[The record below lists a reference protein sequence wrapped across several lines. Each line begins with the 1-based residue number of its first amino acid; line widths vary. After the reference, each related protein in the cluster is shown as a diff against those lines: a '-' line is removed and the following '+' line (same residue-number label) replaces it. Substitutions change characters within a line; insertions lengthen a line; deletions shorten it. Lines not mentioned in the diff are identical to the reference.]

1 MTPFDGVVRVA
12 RGRSGS
18 AHRQPRSRLT
28 TLARYLLTIVDGDR
42 PFVLVLLRRR
52 GKHRGWPTLKR
63 RLAGIARRSN
73 WARSARQFLKTR
85 LNLLDTSDVRQL
97 MPLQL
102 NDLFQECDLWT
113 ESPEE
118 ILRFLGLDLDG
129 EYSSQ
134 FRDAILAIE
143 HRATRVSLPYPH
155 YFDVAPRTGELLFHL
170 VRASRPEVV
179 VETGI
184 ANGHS
189 TALILAAL
197 DLNDT
202 GTLHSVDIKNDVGAL
217 VPDHHPRWVKHIG
230 DGSSAALEGVLNNIE
245 PVDLFIHDSDHS
257 YGAQRAEYD
266 IAARHGSSR
275 FILAS
280 DDVNWSYAFLDHCRT
295 QSLSSA
301 VLSDVNKCFG
311 IAWSARD

>member
-1 MTPFDGVVRVA
+1 M
-12 RGRSGS
+12 
-18 AHRQPRSRLT
+18 
-28 TLARYLLTIVDGDR
+28 
-42 PFVLVLLRRR
+42 
-52 GKHRGWPTLKR
+52 
-63 RLAGIARRSN
+63 
-73 WARSARQFLKTR
+73 
-85 LNLLDTSDVRQL
+85 SDMREL

-113 ESPEE
+113 ESSEE
-118 ILRFLGLDLDG
+118 IVRFLGFTLDAS
-129 EYSSQ
+129 YSSQ
-134 FRDAILAIE
+134 FRHASLAVE
-143 HRATRVSLPYPH
+143 NRAAQVPLLYPR
-155 YFDVAPRTGELLFHL
+155 YYDVAPRTEQLLFLL

-189 TALILAAL
+189 SAIILAAL

>member
-1 MTPFDGVVRVA
+1 M
-12 RGRSGS
+12 
-18 AHRQPRSRLT
+18 
-28 TLARYLLTIVDGDR
+28 
-42 PFVLVLLRRR
+42 
-52 GKHRGWPTLKR
+52 
-63 RLAGIARRSN
+63 
-73 WARSARQFLKTR
+73 KTR

-118 ILRFLGLDLDG
+118 ILRFLGLGLDG

-170 VRASRPEVV
+170 VRASRPRVV
-179 VETGI
+179 FETGI
-184 ANGHS
+184 GNGRS
-189 TALILAAL
+189 SAIVLAAM
-197 DLNDT
+197 DLNGA
-202 GTLHSVDIKNDVGAL
+202 GTLHSVDIRDDVGAL
-217 VPDHHPRWVKHIG
+217 VPHQHPRWVKHILNG
-230 DGSSAALEGVLNNIE
+230 TPAALKVALDECG
-245 PVDLFIHDSDHS
+245 PVDIFIHDSDHS
-257 YGAQRAEYD
+257 YGAQLAEYE
-266 IAARHGSSR
+266 IASRHGSSE

-280 DDVNWSYAFLDHCRT
+280 DDVNWSYAFLDHCRKEH
-295 QSLSSA
+295 LSSA

-311 IAWSARD
+311 IARRHHD